1 MLDQHIPKVSKT
13 AVDVAAV
20 AARRA
25 ADAEGS
31 RRLAPDVMG
40 ALIDAG
46 FARHFVPAEFGGTQG
61 GFAELTEA
69 VATIGEACAAS
80 AWCASLL
87 ACLPRFTAYLPLDG
101 QREIWAAGPDTVVV
115 GSPSPFGTARAVS
128 GGWRLS
134 GSWPYISGVDY
145 AAWCL
150 VCATVPDAAPRIFA
164 IPRQDYTIIES
175 WFNVGMQATGSN
187 TVAVDEVFVPDA
199 RSFPRDEL
207 FVGKAVA
214 AKGDCHQVPLR
225 AVNGLSF
232 AAPTLGAAR
241 GALAAWTGY
250 IAGKLART
258 RPGAPGPSR
267 TSFDMAL
274 AQAAGEIDSAA
285 LLLDR
290 AGAVADAR
298 ANLTPQL
305 TARNLRDCA
314 IAVRTLVHAVDLLF
328 ELAGTSGQSTSSPI
342 QRFWRDI
349 HSAASHVALQF
360 EPAANTYAATVF
372 ADKEAQP

>member
-1 MLDQHIPKVSKT
+1 MLDQHVPRVSRT
-13 AVDVAAV
+13 AAGAAAV
-20 AARRA
+20 AARCV

-31 RRLAPDVMG
+31 RRLAPDVVG

-46 FARHFVPAEFGGTQG
+46 FARHFVPAVFGGTQG
-61 GFAELTEA
+61 GFAELTGS
-69 VATIGEACAAS
+69 VATVGEACAAS

-87 ACLPRFTAYLPLDG
+87 AYLPRFAAYLPLDG
-101 QREIWAAGPDTVVV
+101 QREIWAGGPDAVVV

-134 GSWPYISGVDY
+134 GSWPYVSGVDY
-145 AAWCL
+145 ADWSL

-164 IPRQDYTIIES
+164 LPRRDYTVAES

-187 TVAVDEVFVPDA
+187 TVVVDDAFVPGA
-199 RSFPRDEL
+199 RSFPREEL
-207 FVGKAVA
+207 FDGKAVA
-214 AKGDCHQVPLR
+214 AEGDCHQVPLHT
-225 AVNGLSF
+225 VNGLSF
-232 AAPTLGAAR
+232 AAPILGAAR

-250 IAGKLART
+250 IAGKLARS

-274 AQAAGEIDSAA
+274 AQASGEIDSAA

-298 ANLTPQL
+298 AALTPEL

-328 ELAGTSGQSTSSPI
+328 DLAGTSGQSTSSPV
-342 QRFWRDI
+342 QRFWRDV

-360 EPAANTYAATVF
+360 EPAANAYAATVF
-372 ADKEAQP
+372 GDEEARP